1 METELVSKSKAFAE
15 NLLNNLPQVYFYHNQ
30 EHTKGVVEAAEKIGK
45 NSGLSD
51 DEMETLMIAAW
62 LHDTGYIK
70 GCNGHEKNSAD
81 EAVKLLTQWGAS
93 EKKILAVKNAIGATR
108 MPQNPKTL
116 IEEVLCDAD
125 LAHLSD
131 ENFLQ
136 HGEMLRKEWGIT
148 QNKKF
153 TDDEWLENNLSFLKK
168 HQYFTPFGRSVL
180 QEKKKKNIKK
190 VKKILKGK
198 EDDNNIAGNHTD
210 KKDKAGKH
218 GRPDRGIETMFK
230 VASHN
235 NITLSGM
242 ADTKANIMISVNS
255 IILSLVITVL
265 FRKLEEFPNLLFP
278 TLMLVVVC
286 LLTVIFAIR
295 ATRPNVLSGTFTKDD
310 IRAKKTNL
318 LFFGNFHKMELKQYE
333 WGMREM
339 MNDADYLYGSL
350 TKDIYFSGKVLARKY
365 KLLRI
370 SYGIFMYGF
379 VTSIIAFII
388 ALLMYYYPH

>member
-1 METELVSKSKAFAE
+1 METVLVSKSKAFAE
-15 NLLNNLPQVYFYHNQ
+15 NLLRNLPQVYSYHNR
-30 EHTKGVVEAAEKIGK
+30 EHTTGVVTAAAQIGK
-45 NSGLSD
+45 NTGLTD

-62 LHDTGYIK
+62 LHDTGYVK
-70 GCNGHEKNSAD
+70 GCVGHEKNSAQ
-81 EAVKLLTQWGAS
+81 EAENLLKEWGAPT
-93 EKKILAVKNAIGATR
+93 EKIKAVKNAIEATR
-108 MPQNPKTL
+108 MPQSPKSL
-116 IEEVLCDAD
+116 VEEVLCDAD

-131 ENFLQ
+131 ENLLE
-136 HGEMLRKEWGIT
+136 HSETLRKEWSQT
-148 QNKKF
+148 LNKTF

-168 HQYFTPFGRSVL
+168 HQYFTPFGRTVL

-190 VKKILKGK
+190 LKKKLKGK
-198 EDDNNIAGNHTD
+198 ADDVEND
-210 KKDKAGKH
+210 FSKKDKDQKEKGK
-218 GRPDRGIETMFK
+218 RPDRGIETMFK

-255 IILSLVITVL
+255 IILSLIITVL
-265 FRKLEEFPNLLFP
+265 FRKLEEFPNLLIP

-310 IRAKKTNL
+310 IRNKKTNL
-318 LFFGNFHKMELKQYE
+318 LFFGNFHKMDLKQYE

-339 MNDADYLYGSL
+339 MNDSDYLYGSL

-370 SYGIFMYGF
+370 AYGIFMYGF
-379 VTSIIAFII
+379 ATSIIAFII
-388 ALLMYYYPH
+388 ALLTYYYPH